1 MLRLSN
7 IFFSILSRGNQCI
20 NCFQPFVHS
29 WVSFEI
35 LPLVE
40 FQLEDGISDM
50 EAMRLIET
58 ESGAGARDDK
68 WKEDEGENVLRL
80 NPEEELGGDGEDPF
94 TTRLFSFQQEGGTF
108 SPVIATRS
116 VLSSLG
122 PGEVIVCRWPPPLR
136 NTYYRNLMPDMAIT
150 KCQTCNKVF
159 HTDDFELQLLQK
171 GHCPFCR

>member
-1 MLRLSN
+1 M
-7 IFFSILSRGNQCI
+7 
-20 NCFQPFVHS
+20 
-29 WVSFEI
+29 
-35 LPLVE
+35 E

-58 ESGAGARDDK
+58 ESGAGAAADK

-80 NPEEELGGDGEDPF
+80 NPEEEVGGGEDPF
-94 TTRLFSFQQEGGTF
+94 TTRLYSFQQEGGTF

-122 PGEVIVCRWPPPLR
+122 PGEVIVCRWPAPLK

-150 KCQTCNKVF
+150 KCQTCNKV
-159 HTDDFELQLLQK
+159 TTTPRAPRFE
-171 GHCPFCR
+171 CS

>member
-1 MLRLSN
+1 M
-7 IFFSILSRGNQCI
+7 
-20 NCFQPFVHS
+20 
-29 WVSFEI
+29 
-35 LPLVE
+35 E

-58 ESGAGARDDK
+58 ESGGGSGGDK

-80 NPEEELGGDGEDPF
+80 NPEEEVGGGEDPF
-94 TTRLFSFQQEGGTF
+94 TTRLYSFQQEGGTF

-122 PGEVIVCRWPPPLR
+122 PGEVIVCRWPPPLK

-150 KCQTCNKVF
+150 KCQTCNKV
-159 HTDDFELQLLQK
+159 TTTIRAPRFE
-171 GHCPFCR
+171 CC

>member
-1 MLRLSN
+1 MLLRLSN
-7 IFFSILSRGNQCI
+7 IFSSILSRGNQCI
-20 NCFQPFVHS
+20 NCMQPFVHS

-58 ESGAGARDDK
+58 ESGGGSGGDK

-80 NPEEELGGDGEDPF
+80 NPEEEVGGGEDPF
-94 TTRLFSFQQEGGTF
+94 TTRLYSFQQEGGTF

-122 PGEVIVCRWPPPLR
+122 PGEVIVCRWPPPLK

-150 KCQTCNKVF
+150 KCQTCNKV
-159 HTDDFELQLLQK
+159 TIRLT
-171 GHCPFCR
+171 CCRR

>member
-1 MLRLSN
+1 
-7 IFFSILSRGNQCI
+7 
-20 NCFQPFVHS
+20 
-29 WVSFEI
+29 
-35 LPLVE
+35 
-40 FQLEDGISDM
+40 M

-58 ESGAGARDDK
+58 ESGAGADK
-68 WKEDEGENVLRL
+68 WKEEEGENVLRL
-80 NPEEELGGDGEDPF
+80 NPEEEEDPF

-116 VLSSLG
+116 VLSGLG

-150 KCQTCNKVF
+150 KCQTCNKVSTHNPGGYYNTSSQTTLKVF
-159 HTDDFELQLLQK
+159 HSDDYELQLLQK

>member
-1 MLRLSN
+1 M
-7 IFFSILSRGNQCI
+7 
-20 NCFQPFVHS
+20 
-29 WVSFEI
+29 
-35 LPLVE
+35 E

-58 ESGAGARDDK
+58 ESGAGADK

-80 NPEEELGGDGEDPF
+80 NPEEEEEDPF

-116 VLSSLG
+116 VLSGLG

-150 KCQTCNKVF
+150 KCQTCNKVTF
-159 HTDDFELQLLQK
+159 DHDNESMTLLSAS
-171 GHCPFCR
+171 HCPNEPVIGFPY